1 MQFKPCQPYHAVLA
15 DKTLLSMSDGKS
27 AFKIYFINLI
37 GRANPSRYEWP
48 QDETPIRRGQRG
60 IYKNS
65 FHPPKPCQSSLA
77 KEDKIAKQQ
86 FAGRFQKMSLAG
98 IGFVTAFAHV
108 TKVFR
113 FDPAAET
120 VLDVRPFST
129 VDLAP
134 LDLKRAEDYLEFACY
149 AEALLAAAEYRLWAN
164 AKTVGEYLSAFS
176 SFDDGKIVSNTKLA
190 DHFNP
195 PDLSRNVQMV

>member
-15 DKTLLSMSDGKS
+15 DKTLLSLPDGKS

-48 QDETPIRRGQRG
+48 QD
-60 IYKNS
+60 
-65 FHPPKPCQSSLA
+65 
-77 KEDKIAKQQ
+77 KISKQQ
-86 FAGRFQKMSLAG
+86 FIDRFQKMSFAG

-120 VLDVRPFST
+120 VLNVRAFST
-129 VDLAP
+129 TDLAS

-149 AEALLAAAEYRLWAN
+149 AEALLAAAEYRLWAKV
-164 AKTVGEYLSAFS
+164 KTVPEYLSVFS

-195 PDLSRNVQMV
+195 HGKRR